1 MLEVRFGSPQDLSTA
16 PFLTWWHIS
25 VMGEVRRG
33 WRGLV
38 ESADLKHG
46 RVILIFEG
54 PVPRNALPL
63 LWQSL
68 EGPKEYATIRVG
80 EEPKTVPVV
89 ARSGKDCQLPFPLPA
104 GVARVTD
111 QSMVIHRRAFTDL
124 EPGSYKM
131 RLRVQPER
139 RAWES
144 QTYILSVPRPDIEN
158 DQFRLREVG
167 ESENLYNRIAE

>member
-1 MLEVRFGSPQDLSTA
+1 MVEGK
-16 PFLTWWHIS
+16 
-25 VMGEVRRG
+25 RG

-38 ESADLKHG
+38 ESTDLKHG

-63 LWQSL
+63 LWQTM
-68 EGPKEYATIRVG
+68 EGPKEYATIRIG
-80 EEPKTVPVV
+80 EEPMTVPVV
-89 ARSGKDCQLPFPLPA
+89 VRSEKDCESPFPLPA

-111 QSMVIHRRAFTDL
+111 QSLLIHQRAFTDL

-131 RLRVQPER
+131 RLRVQSER
-139 RAWES
+139 RIWDS

-158 DQFRLREVG
+158 GQFRLREVG
-167 ESENLYNRIAE
+167 E